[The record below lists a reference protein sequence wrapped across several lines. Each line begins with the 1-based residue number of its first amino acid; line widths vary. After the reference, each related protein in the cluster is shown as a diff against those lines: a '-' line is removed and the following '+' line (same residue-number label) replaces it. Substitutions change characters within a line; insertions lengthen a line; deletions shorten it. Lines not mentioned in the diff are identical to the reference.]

1 MEAGMGEM
9 ITIPLED
16 YQRLRAAEGELAD
29 LRAYDRA
36 VAALETRED
45 ELVPADYAKRLIAGE
60 APLKVWRELRGITQT
75 ELAGIAGIGRVQI
88 VNMEKGVRGGSVAT
102 MKKLAEALG
111 VTIDDLV

>member
-1 MEAGMGEM
+1 MGEM

-36 VAALETRED
+36 VAALETGED

-102 MKKLAEALG
+102 MKKLADALR

>member
-1 MEAGMGEM
+1 MGEM

-16 YQRLRAAEGELAD
+16 YERLRAAEGELAD

-36 VAALETRED
+36 LAALEAGED

-60 APLKVWRELRGITQT
+60 TPLRVWRELRGITQT
-75 ELAGIAGIGRVQI
+75 ELAQTAGVGRVQI
-88 VNMEKGVRGGSVAT
+88 VNMEKGARGGSIAT
-102 MKKLAEALG
+102 MKKLAVALR